1 MNLIRET
8 LIGLTICI
16 MLFSTSCTAIT
27 TPPAEEKPTPFL
39 PVQATPTRK
48 PPDQVTLFL
57 SENIPGDWQEAIRSI
72 PDITLTDDRADAD
85 LLFIPSVG
93 DKINS
98 TIFSSSRVYAVA
110 VPFFTVN
117 DAISSDDLSAL
128 WKGSTSG
135 SLYQTILVSEPTSA
149 VLSEVWGKPGKNVSV
164 TPSDELLGLAE
175 ESTGTLAIIPFE
187 EISPRWKILTIDGL
201 SPLDKPFKQDEY
213 ALTVQFQLKSVL
225 ADPAQ
230 TEEIAQEFADI
241 LPLSNRDE
249 SKMTVLVMTGTT
261 AITRGLAYKVTINDT
276 DYPIEAV
283 KDWFLTADLRHVS
296 NEIPF
301 VVDCPE
307 PDPYTSSLVFC
318 ASPEMIEVLEKIGVN
333 VVELTG
339 NHENDYGPE
348 NLVSTL
354 QMYADRGWAVFAA
367 GLDPESARSPVL
379 IESNGNKIAFIGC
392 NPVGP
397 NSVWA
402 KEDHPGVA
410 ECDFDYL
417 TETIGDLKDQGY
429 VVVTTFQHEELT
441 KQDGAAAV
449 LMYAEAISKDFQSV
463 AEAGSDIV
471 QGSQAHYPMGFE
483 FVGDNLI
490 HYGLGNFLFDQMWDP
505 NRQEF
510 IDRHIIYDGKYINTE
525 ILTAVLMDWSRPIPM
540 TASERSQFLEEIFTA
555 SLKRKK

>member
-1 MNLIRET
+1 
-8 LIGLTICI
+8 
-16 MLFSTSCTAIT
+16 MLFSTSCTAIM
-27 TPPAEEKPTPFL
+27 TPSVEEIPTPFQ
-39 PVQATPTRK
+39 PVKTTSTQE
-48 PPDQVTLFL
+48 PPDQATLFL
-57 SENIPGDWQEAIRSI
+57 SENIPGEWQEKISSM
-72 PDITLTDDRADAD
+72 PDILLTDDQADAD
-85 LLFIPSVG
+85 LIFIPTIG
-93 DKINS
+93 DINNS
-98 TIFSSSRVYAVA
+98 SIFSSSRVYAVA

-117 DAISSDDLSAL
+117 DEISSDDLSAL
-128 WKGSTSG
+128 WKGGTGG
-135 SLYQTILVSEPTSA
+135 SIYQTILVGESTLA
-149 VLSEVWGKPGKNVSV
+149 VLSEVWGKPGKNVGV
-164 TPSDELLGLAE
+164 TSNDELLGSAE

-187 EISPRWKILTIDGL
+187 EISPRWKILKVDGL
-201 SPLDKPFKQDEY
+201 SPLDKPFQQDEY
-213 ALTVQFQLKSVL
+213 ALTVQFQLRSLL
-225 ADPAQ
+225 ADPTQ
-230 TEEIAQEFADI
+230 TNATAQEFADI
-241 LPLSNRDE
+241 LPTSNRDE

-276 DYPIEAV
+276 DYPIEEV
-283 KDWFLTADLRHVS
+283 KDWFLSADLRHVS

-301 VVDCPE
+301 VEDCPE

-348 NLVSTL
+348 NLVSSL
-354 QMYADRGWAVFAA
+354 QMYEDRGWAVYAA

-379 IESNGNKIAFIGC
+379 IENNGNKIAFIGC

-397 NSVWA
+397 SSVWA
-402 KEDHPGVA
+402 KGDHPGVA
-410 ECDFDYL
+410 KCDFDYL
-417 TETIGDLKDQGY
+417 TGTISDLKEEGY
-429 VVVTTFQHEELT
+429 VVVATFQHEELT
-441 KQDGAAAV
+441 KQDGAAEV
-449 LMYAEAISKDFQSV
+449 LMYAEAISEDFQSV

-483 FVGDNLI
+483 FIGDNLI

-525 ILTAVLMDWSRPIPM
+525 ILTAVLMDWSRPMPM
-540 TASERSQFLEEIFTA
+540 TAIERDQFLEEIFTA